1 MAEGEGAGGGDIW
14 VKNCMSGSG
23 FCEER
28 VIMSSALSGEEDNE
42 EDAEEGDGLSQT
54 SISSKIVS
62 ES

>member
-1 MAEGEGAGGGDIW
+1 M
-14 VKNCMSGSG
+14 KNCMSGSG

-28 VIMSSALSGEEDNE
+28 VIMSSEPEEETEEEEEDGFN
-42 EDAEEGDGLSQT
+42 QT